1 MNTSTIYRKAVAA
14 LAVTLALMPAV
25 ARSQTLR
32 GDFNMD
38 GRVSIGDV
46 TSMINYLLNGTPGE
60 ALPDCQVTYTVN
72 GVDFTMVRV
81 EGGTY
86 MRTLGNPWTVEDFS
100 IGQTEVTI
108 ELWNAVMDSVPEI
121 NMMTKPQNPV
131 ERVSWDDCQEFIT
144 RLNAMTGENF
154 RLPTENEWEYAA
166 CGGRLTLAYT
176 YAGSNEINPVAWYVS
191 DLPPVE
197 ENVPFSYYTRTQ
209 PVGTKAPN
217 ELGLYDMS
225 GNVAEW
231 VLKFREISTIG
242 DYSPVR
248 GGGAQ
253 SYASDCTVL
262 SGFSCEH
269 SKKALY
275 IGFRLAL

>member
-1 MNTSTIYRKAVAA
+1 MKTSTLYRKAVAA
-14 LAVTLALMPAV
+14 LAVTLALIPAV
-25 ARSQTLR
+25 ALSQTLR

-38 GRVSIGDV
+38 GRVSITDV
-46 TSMINYLLNGTPGE
+46 TSIINYLLNGSPGE
-60 ALPDCQVTYTVN
+60 ALPDDQVTYTVN

-86 MRTLGNPWTVEDFS
+86 MRKLGSPWTVEDFS

-108 ELWNAVMDSVPEI
+108 ELWNAVMDSVPKP
-121 NMMTKPQNPV
+121 NMMTLPQNPV
-131 ERVSWDDCQEFIT
+131 EFVSWDDCQEFII
-144 RLNAMTGENF
+144 RLNALTGENF
-154 RLPTENEWEYAA
+154 RLPTESEWEYAA

-176 YAGSNEINPVAWYVS
+176 YAGGNEINPVAWYGG
-191 DLPPVE
+191 DLPPQDD
-197 ENVPFSYYTRTQ
+197 NVPIPYYTFTQ

-225 GNVAEW
+225 GNVAERC
-231 VLKFREISTIG
+231 LKFRESNSIG
-242 DYSPVR
+242 DYGPIR

-253 SYASDCTVL
+253 SSAADCTVL
-262 SGFSCEH
+262 SGVSCAH
-269 SKKALY
+269 SKRDFN